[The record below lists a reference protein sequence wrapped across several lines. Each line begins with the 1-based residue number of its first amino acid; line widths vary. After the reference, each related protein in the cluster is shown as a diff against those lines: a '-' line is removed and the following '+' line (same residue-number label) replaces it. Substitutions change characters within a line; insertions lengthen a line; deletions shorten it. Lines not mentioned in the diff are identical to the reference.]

1 VEIVVDR
8 QIGRAELETDG
19 VLRPDTATVK
29 SPAIPVYLRHVIHF
43 LAVFFLSTLLVFA
56 VELISRGSFSDTIL
70 FFQELYRPAWTTVGL
85 YALVMIAFDALLG
98 RSHNGLLVVAPG
110 ALLFTWIGRQKAL
123 YLGDPLYPTDFLYS
137 RQIVDLLPLL
147 ARERPWTAFA
157 IAVATILAVAGLI
170 LAWRYWR
177 QRTLRLNAKGRL
189 WRLAIVVP
197 ALLSFVSIMDYNNFS
212 WARDR
217 LRVQP
222 IMWDQKENYAHN
234 GFTMAFALNLPMV
247 NVSAPQGYSPEAI
260 NAMSVRSSAY
270 GTGEKPDII
279 MVMSES
285 FWDPTRL
292 PGVSFNRDPIPTV
305 RARQSGAVFS
315 PEFGGM
321 TANVEFEALTGF
333 SNAFLP
339 YGSIP
344 YQQYVRHPLPS
355 LATFLKSEG
364 YATKAIHPYREW
376 FWNRRNVYQAFG
388 FDTFRSE
395 ENLPRLASRGPLVS
409 DASLIEEVIREADET
424 EGPFFFF
431 TVTLQGHGPYEPY
444 RYKNSSIDVATE
456 AGVAER
462 EAIRTYS
469 EGAADADR
477 SLKKLMRWAAKRQ
490 RHTILVFFGDH
501 LPPLGDA
508 YISTGYM
515 KGRVAD
521 RRAPLAD
528 MLKQHETPLVIWSNQ
543 TGTDHG
549 IGTVSPSFLPLHV
562 LELAGLSH
570 PYYTGFLGSIRDR
583 YKVIDRHMLLSSED
597 VSTPDWSEK
606 SDTDP
611 FINRFRLLQYDMMFG
626 ERAGL
631 DKFFPEMKAH
641 GPAS

>member
-1 VEIVVDR
+1 MVRQVEQV
-8 QIGRAELETDG
+8 ELETDG
-19 VLRPDTATVK
+19 AWQTDKAAVQPSAL
-29 SPAIPVYLRHVIHF
+29 AICLRHAGYLI
-43 LAVFFLSTLLVFA
+43 AVCVLSTVLVF
-56 VELISRGSFSDTIL
+56 VIELVSRGSLADTML
-70 FFQELYRPAWTTVGL
+70 FFQELYRPAWTTVGF
-85 YALVMIAFDALLG
+85 YALVMIALDALLA
-98 RSHNGLLVVAPG
+98 RSHNGLLVIAPC
-110 ALLFTWIGRQKAL
+110 ALFFTWIGRQKAL

-137 RQIVDLLPLL
+137 RQIIDLLPLL
-147 ARERPWTAFA
+147 ARERPWGA
-157 IAVATILAVAGLI
+157 IAIVVAATLAIAGLA
-170 LAWRYWR
+170 LAWRFWR
-177 QRTLRLNAKGRL
+177 QRALRLNGKGRL

-197 ALLSFVSIMDYNNFS
+197 ALVFFVSIMDYNNFS

-234 GFTMAFALNLPMV
+234 GFTLAFALNLPMV
-247 NVSAPQGYSPEAI
+247 DVSAPQGYSSGAI
-260 NAMSVRSSAY
+260 NSISVPPATPESR
-270 GTGEKPDII
+270 EKPDII

-292 PGVSFNRDPIPTV
+292 PGVNFNRDPIPTV

-395 ENLPRLASRGPLVS
+395 ENLPKLAARGPLVS
-409 DASLIEEVIREADET
+409 DAALMDEVIHEADET
-424 EGPFFFF
+424 KGPFFFF

-444 RYKNSSIDVATE
+444 RYKDPSIDVATE

-469 EGAADADR
+469 EGVVDADR
-477 SLKKLMRWAAKRQ
+477 SLKKLMDWAAKRK

-515 KGRVAD
+515 KGRIAD
-521 RRAPLAD
+521 RRAPLGD
-528 MLKQHETPLVIWSNQ
+528 MLKQHETPLVIWSNR

-549 IGTVSPSFLPLHV
+549 VGTVSPAFLPLHV

-583 YKVIDRHMLLSSED
+583 YKVIDRHMLLSSDD
-597 VSTPDWSEK
+597 VSNPDWIEK
-606 SDTDP
+606 AAGADP
-611 FINRFRLLQYDMMFG
+611 LIKNFRLLQYDMMFG
-626 ERAGL
+626 ERIGL
-631 DKFFPEMKAH
+631 DKFFPEMNVH
-641 GPAS
+641 GS